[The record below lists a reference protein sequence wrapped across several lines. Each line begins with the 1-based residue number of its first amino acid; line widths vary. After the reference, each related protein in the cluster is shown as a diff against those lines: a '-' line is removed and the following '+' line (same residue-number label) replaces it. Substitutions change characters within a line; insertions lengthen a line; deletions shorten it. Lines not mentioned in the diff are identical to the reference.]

1 MTSSGSIGLVFKKM
15 KSLSEIE
22 TTAKRASKA
31 AGFSWGESEEIGKCI
46 RQLEMFGL
54 PGIKHLNSY
63 FHEKEKN
70 TYENLSL
77 INQLNS
83 SSNPYCPI
91 ILGIGFLDQLKIVES
106 YEKISF
112 SNVAYPIIFLSFLSR
127 SSEIIG
133 KKINVK
139 FNDKEILLNLNVNIY
154 SNFLNIEFPK
164 NSENLEISFIENK
177 DNFNE
182 DEWKSLYMLSENTFV
197 EETDSLKRGAAG
209 AGLTDND

>member
-1 MTSSGSIGLVFKKM
+1 M

-22 TTAKRASKA
+22 TIAKRASKA

-63 FHEKEKN
+63 LNDKEKN
-70 TYENLSL
+70 TYENLRL
-77 INQLNS
+77 IKKSNFS
-83 SSNPYCPI
+83 SSNQYCPI
-91 ILGIGFLDQLKIVES
+91 ILGIGFLDQLKIVEN
-106 YEKISF
+106 YEKIYV
-112 SNVAYPIIFLSFLSR
+112 SNIAYPIIFLSFLSI

-139 FNDKEILLNLNVNIY
+139 FDEKEILLNLNVNIY
-154 SNFLNIEFPK
+154 SNFLNEEFPK
-164 NSENLEISFIENK
+164 NSKNLEISFVENK

-182 DEWKSLYMLSENTFV
+182 AEWKSLYRLSANTFV
-197 EETDSLKRGAAG
+197 EETDSLKKSAAG

>member
-1 MTSSGSIGLVFKKM
+1 M

-31 AGFSWGESEEIGKCI
+31 AGFSWGEAEEIGKCI

-63 FHEKEKN
+63 FNDKKKN
-70 TYENLSL
+70 TYENLSS
-77 INQLNS
+77 INQLNSS

-91 ILGIGFLDQLKIVES
+91 ILGISFLDQLKTVEN
-106 YEKISF
+106 YEKIYI
-112 SNVAYPIIFLSFLSR
+112 SNIAYPIIFISFLSK

-139 FNDKEILLNLNVNIY
+139 IDEKEILLNLNVNIY
-154 SNFLNIEFPK
+154 SNFLNVEFPK
-164 NSENLEISFIENK
+164 NSKNLDISFIENK

-182 DEWKSLYMLSENTFV
+182 EEWKSLYRLSENTFV
-197 EETDSLKRGAAG
+197 EETDSLKKGAAG

>member
-1 MTSSGSIGLVFKKM
+1 M

-54 PGIKHLNSY
+54 PGIRNLNSY
-63 FHEKEKN
+63 FHDKEKN
-70 TYENLSL
+70 IYKNLTFIKETNLS
-77 INQLNS
+77 S
-83 SSNPYCPI
+83 SKPYCPI
-91 ILGIGFLDQLKIVES
+91 ILGISFLDQLKVVEN
-106 YEKISF
+106 YEKIFF
-112 SNVAYPIIFLSFLSR
+112 SDIAYPVIFLSFLSR

-139 FNDKEILLNLNVNIY
+139 FDDKEIFLNLNVNIY
-154 SNFLNIEFPK
+154 SNYLNLEFPK
-164 NSENLEISFIENK
+164 HSKNIEVSFIENK

-182 DEWKSLYMLSENTFV
+182 DEWDSLYKLSENTFV
-197 EETDSLKRGAAG
+197 EETDSLKESAAG

>member
-1 MTSSGSIGLVFKKM
+1 M

-31 AGFSWGESEEIGKCI
+31 AGFSWGEAEEIGKCI

-54 PGIKHLNSY
+54 PGIKHLNYY
-63 FHEKEKN
+63 FNDKKKN
-70 TYENLSL
+70 TYENLSS

-91 ILGIGFLDQLKIVES
+91 ILGISFLDQLKTVEN
-106 YEKISF
+106 YEKIYI
-112 SNVAYPIIFLSFLSR
+112 SNIAYPIIFISFLSK

-139 FNDKEILLNLNVNIY
+139 IDEKEILLNLNVNIY
-154 SNFLNIEFPK
+154 SNFLNVEFPK
-164 NSENLEISFIENK
+164 NSKNLEINFIENK

-182 DEWKSLYMLSENTFV
+182 NEWKSLYKLSENTFV
-197 EETDSLKRGAAG
+197 EETDSLKKGAAG

>member
-1 MTSSGSIGLVFKKM
+1 M

-31 AGFSWGESEEIGKCI
+31 AGFSWGEAEEIGKCI
-46 RQLEMFGL
+46 RQLEMFSL

-63 FHEKEKN
+63 FNDKKKN
-70 TYENLSL
+70 TYENLSS
-77 INQLNS
+77 INQLNSS

-91 ILGIGFLDQLKIVES
+91 ILGISFLDQLKTVEN
-106 YEKISF
+106 YEKIYI
-112 SNVAYPIIFLSFLSR
+112 SNIAYPIIFISFLSR
-127 SSEIIG
+127 SSEIVG

-139 FNDKEILLNLNVNIY
+139 FDDKEILLNLNVNIY

-164 NSENLEISFIENK
+164 NSKNLDISFIENK

-182 DEWKSLYMLSENTFV
+182 EEWKSLYRLSQNTFV
-197 EETDSLKRGAAG
+197 EETDSLKKGAAG

>member
-1 MTSSGSIGLVFKKM
+1 M

-63 FHEKEKN
+63 FHDKEKN
-70 TYENLSL
+70 AYENLGL
-77 INQLNS
+77 IKVSNS
-83 SSNPYCPI
+83 SSSKPYCPI
-91 ILGIGFLDQLKIVES
+91 ILGIGFLDQLKVVEN
-106 YEKISF
+106 YEKIYF
-112 SNVAYPIIFLSFLSR
+112 SNIAYPIIFLSFLSR

-133 KKINVK
+133 KKINIK
-139 FNDKEILLNLNVNIY
+139 FDEKEMLLNLNVNIY
-154 SNFLNIEFPK
+154 SNFINTDFPK
-164 NSENLEISFIENK
+164 NSKNLEISFIENK

-182 DEWKSLYMLSENTFV
+182 DEWKSLYKLSENTFV
-197 EETDSLKRGAAG
+197 KETDSLKKSAAG

>member
-1 MTSSGSIGLVFKKM
+1 M

-31 AGFSWGESEEIGKCI
+31 AGFSWGEAEEIGKCI

-63 FHEKEKN
+63 FTDKKKN
-70 TYENLSL
+70 TYENLSS

-91 ILGIGFLDQLKIVES
+91 ILGISFLDQLKTVEN
-106 YEKISF
+106 YEKIYI
-112 SNVAYPIIFLSFLSR
+112 SNIAYPIIFISFLSK

-139 FNDKEILLNLNVNIY
+139 IDEKEILLNLNVNIY
-154 SNFLNIEFPK
+154 SNFLNVEFPK
-164 NSENLEISFIENK
+164 NSKNLDISFIENK

-182 DEWKSLYMLSENTFV
+182 DEWKSLYRLSENIFV
-197 EETDSLKRGAAG
+197 EETDSLKKGAAG

>member
-1 MTSSGSIGLVFKKM
+1 M

-22 TTAKRASKA
+22 TTVKRASKA
-31 AGFSWGESEEIGKCI
+31 VGFSWGESEEIGKCI

-63 FHEKEKN
+63 FNDKEKN
-70 TYENLSL
+70 TYENLRL
-77 INQLNS
+77 IKESNFS
-83 SSNPYCPI
+83 SSNKYCPI
-91 ILGIGFLDQLKIVES
+91 ILGIGFLDQIKTVEN
-106 YEKISF
+106 YEKIYI
-112 SNVAYPIIFLSFLSR
+112 SNIAYPIIFISFLSK

-139 FNDKEILLNLNVNIY
+139 FDEKEIFLNLNVNIY
-154 SNFLNIEFPK
+154 SNFLNLKFPK
-164 NSENLEISFIENK
+164 NSKNLEINFIDNK

-182 DEWKSLYMLSENTFV
+182 DEWKSLYKLSENTFV
-197 EETDSLKRGAAG
+197 EETDSLKKGAAG

>member
-1 MTSSGSIGLVFKKM
+1 M

-63 FHEKEKN
+63 FNDKEKN
-70 TYENLSL
+70 TYENLGIIKES
-77 INQLNS
+77 NS
-83 SSNPYCPI
+83 SSSNQYCPI
-91 ILGIGFLDQLKIVES
+91 ILGISFLDQLKIVEN
-106 YEKISF
+106 YEKIYI
-112 SNVAYPIIFLSFLSR
+112 SNIAYPIIFLSFLSR

-139 FNDKEILLNLNVNIY
+139 FDEKEILFNLNVNIY
-154 SNFLNIEFPK
+154 CKFLNEEFPK
-164 NSENLEISFIENK
+164 NSKNFEITFVENK

-182 DEWKSLYMLSENTFV
+182 AEWKSLYRLSENTFV
-197 EETDSLKRGAAG
+197 EETDSLKKSAAG

>member
-1 MTSSGSIGLVFKKM
+1 M

-31 AGFSWGESEEIGKCI
+31 AGFSWGEAEEIGKCI

-63 FHEKEKN
+63 FNDKKKN
-70 TYENLSL
+70 TYENLSS

-91 ILGIGFLDQLKIVES
+91 ILGISFLDQLKTVEN
-106 YEKISF
+106 YEKIYI
-112 SNVAYPIIFLSFLSR
+112 SNIAYPIIFISFLSK

-139 FNDKEILLNLNVNIY
+139 IDEKEILLNLNVNIY
-154 SNFLNIEFPK
+154 SNFLNVEFPK
-164 NSENLEISFIENK
+164 NSKNLEINFIENK

-182 DEWKSLYMLSENTFV
+182 NEWKSLYKLSENTFV
-197 EETDSLKRGAAG
+197 EETDSLKKGAAG

>member
-1 MTSSGSIGLVFKKM
+1 M

-63 FHEKEKN
+63 FRDKKKN

-77 INQLNS
+77 INKSNSS

-91 ILGIGFLDQLKIVES
+91 ILGISFLDQLKIVEN
-106 YEKISF
+106 YEKIHF
-112 SNVAYPIIFLSFLSR
+112 SNIAYPIIFLSFLSR

-133 KKINVK
+133 KKIKVK
-139 FNDKEILLNLNVNIY
+139 FEEKEILLNLNVNIY
-154 SNFLNIEFPK
+154 SNFLNIEFPNYSK
-164 NSENLEISFIENK
+164 NLEINFIENK
-177 DNFNE
+177 DNFNQ
-182 DEWKSLYMLSENTFV
+182 DEWNNLYKLSENIFV
-197 EETDSLKRGAAG
+197 EETDSLKKGAAG

>member
-1 MTSSGSIGLVFKKM
+1 M

-31 AGFSWGESEEIGKCI
+31 AGFSWGEAEEIGKCI

-63 FHEKEKN
+63 FNDKKKN
-70 TYENLSL
+70 TYENLSS

-91 ILGIGFLDQLKIVES
+91 ILGISFLDQLKTVEN
-106 YEKISF
+106 YEKIYI
-112 SNVAYPIIFLSFLSR
+112 SNIAYPIIFISFLSK

-139 FNDKEILLNLNVNIY
+139 IDEKEILLNLNVNIY
-154 SNFLNIEFPK
+154 SNFLNLEFPK
-164 NSENLEISFIENK
+164 NSKNIEINFIENK

-182 DEWKSLYMLSENTFV
+182 NEWKSLYKLSENTFV
-197 EETDSLKRGAAG
+197 EETDSLKKSAAG

>member
-1 MTSSGSIGLVFKKM
+1 M

-31 AGFSWGESEEIGKCI
+31 AGFSWGESEEIGKCV

-63 FHEKEKN
+63 YHDKEKN
-70 TYENLSL
+70 IYENLSL
-77 INQLNS
+77 INESNYS
-83 SSNPYCPI
+83 SKSYCPI
-91 ILGIGFLDQLKIVES
+91 ILGISFLDQLKIVEN
-106 YEKISF
+106 YKKISI
-112 SNVAYPIIFLSFLSR
+112 SGIAYPILFLSFLSR

-139 FNDKEILLNLNVNIY
+139 IDEKEILLNLNINIY
-154 SNFLNIEFPK
+154 SNFLNLEFPK
-164 NSENLEISFIENK
+164 NSKNLEIIFIENK
-177 DNFNE
+177 DNFSD
-182 DEWKSLYMLSENTFV
+182 DEWKSLYKLSENTFV
-197 EETDSLKRGAAG
+197 EETDSLKKGAAG

>member
-1 MTSSGSIGLVFKKM
+1 M

-54 PGIKHLNSY
+54 PGIKHLNFY
-63 FHEKEKN
+63 FNDKIKN
-70 TYENLSL
+70 NYENLSL
-77 INQLNS
+77 INQSNS
-83 SSNPYCPI
+83 SSSSPYCPI
-91 ILGIGFLDQLKIVES
+91 ILGIGFLDQLKTLEN
-106 YEKISF
+106 YQKIYF
-112 SNVAYPIIFLSFLSR
+112 SNIAYPILFLSFLSR

-139 FNDKEILLNLNVNIY
+139 FDEKEILLNLNVNIY
-154 SNFLNIEFPK
+154 SNFLELEFPK
-164 NSENLEISFIENK
+164 NSKNLEINFVENK
-177 DNFNE
+177 DNFSE
-182 DEWKSLYMLSENTFV
+182 EEWRSLYKLSENTFV
-197 EETDSLKRGAAG
+197 EETDSLKKGAAG

>member
-1 MTSSGSIGLVFKKM
+1 MMNSGSIGQVIKKM

-63 FHEKEKN
+63 FRDKEKN
-70 TYENLSL
+70 TYENLSI

-91 ILGIGFLDQLKIVES
+91 ILGISFLDQLKIVEN
-106 YEKISF
+106 YEKIYI
-112 SNVAYPIIFLSFLSR
+112 SNIAYPIIFISFLSK
-127 SSEIIG
+127 SSEISG

-139 FNDKEILLNLNVNIY
+139 FDEKEILLNLNVNIY
-154 SNFLNIEFPK
+154 SNFLNVEFPK
-164 NSENLEISFIENK
+164 NSKNLEINFIDNK

-182 DEWKSLYMLSENTFV
+182 EEWTSLYRLSENTFV
-197 EETDSLKRGAAG
+197 EETDSLKKGAAG

>member
-1 MTSSGSIGLVFKKM
+1 M

-31 AGFSWGESEEIGKCI
+31 AGFSWGEAEEIGKCI

-63 FHEKEKN
+63 FNDKKKN
-70 TYENLSL
+70 TYVSLSS

-91 ILGIGFLDQLKIVES
+91 ILGICFLDQLKTVDN
-106 YEKISF
+106 YEKISI
-112 SNVAYPIIFLSFLSR
+112 SNIAYPIIFISFLSK

-139 FNDKEILLNLNVNIY
+139 VDEKEILLNLNVNIY

-164 NSENLEISFIENK
+164 NSKNLDISFIENK

-182 DEWKSLYMLSENTFV
+182 EEWKSLYRLSENTFV
-197 EETDSLKRGAAG
+197 EETDSLKKGAAG